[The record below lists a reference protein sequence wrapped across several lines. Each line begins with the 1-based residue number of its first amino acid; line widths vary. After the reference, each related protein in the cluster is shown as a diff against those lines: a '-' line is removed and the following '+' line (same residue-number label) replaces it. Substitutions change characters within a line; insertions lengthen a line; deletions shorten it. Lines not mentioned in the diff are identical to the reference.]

1 MEIKAEKREILGK
14 KVAVLR
20 KDGFIP
26 AELYGHGI
34 PNMHLSIESK
44 AFEKLFKNAGENTV
58 VNVMVSGSSHPV
70 LIYDVQ
76 HDPVSG
82 GIKAVDF
89 YKVNM
94 DEEIVT
100 MVPLKFV
107 GESKVVKE
115 GLGIIVKAMDEIE
128 IEALPGDIPS
138 SITVDVGLLVSMGQS
153 IYVKDLLTTGKFKF
167 TVEPETVVVSVSEK
181 AAEEEVIKSEVAPDQ
196 VVVETEEKKAVRDA
210 AKTDAGKGEVKAEG
224 KSKGKNEAKA

>member
-20 KDGFIP
+20 EKGMIP
-26 AELYGHGI
+26 AELYGFEV
-34 PNMHLSIESK
+34 PNMHLSIDSK
-44 AFEKLFKNAGENTV
+44 AFEKTFKEAGENTV
-58 VNVMVSGSSHPV
+58 VNVVVSGSSYPV

-76 HDPVSG
+76 HSPVSG
-82 GIKAVDF
+82 GVIAVDF

-94 DEEIVT
+94 NKEIVA
-100 MVPLKFV
+100 MIPLKFI

-128 IEALPGDIPS
+128 IEALPADIPS
-138 SITVDVGLLVSMGQS
+138 SITVDISSLSSIGQS
-153 IYVKDLLTTGKFKF
+153 IYVKDLSVTGKFKF
-167 TVEPETVVVSVSEK
+167 TVEPGNVVVSVSEK
-181 AAEEEVIKSEVAPDQ
+181 AAEEEVIKAEVTPDK

-224 KSKGKNEAKA
+224 KGKGKNEAKA